1 MLIWSASVKW
11 GSRRLVTLVVIVC
24 YNNRV
29 TRVDPSSPVP
39 LFHQI
44 AEAIRARIEVGE
56 LAPGEALEPLREA
69 AERWGVNLHTVRHAY
84 TALAREGLVETRGTR
99 GTRVRRLRPKPAGE
113 SRDAFLRRFTHEARE
128 RHRIGP
134 AELAREVARLGHLP
148 VGETVYVVECSAHQC
163 EQHAEEL
170 RARFDVDAREW
181 SLERNAEPPA
191 GTVVSTYF
199 HYNDV
204 RRLWP
209 HRLREVRFITITPDA
224 ALAGRVERIGG
235 VRRVLVCERDAATA
249 ENVAADVSTV
259 LSADHFAIEPF
270 VIEQASQALARC
282 DEETV
287 ALFSPRI
294 WASLE
299 ETDRQHPRALQ
310 ARYVMDEGEL
320 DELGRFLGWAA
331 AA

>member
-1 MLIWSASVKW
+1 M
-11 GSRRLVTLVVIVC
+11 
-24 YNNRV
+24 
-29 TRVDPSSPVP
+29 P

-44 AEAIRARIEVGE
+44 AETIRGRIEAGE

-84 TALAREGLVETRGTR
+84 TALSREGLVETRGTR
-99 GTRVRRLRPKPAGE
+99 GTRVKAAPPKPVPE
-113 SRDAFLRRFTHEARE
+113 DREAFLRRFAREARQ
-128 RHRIGP
+128 RHGLAP
-134 AELAREVARLGHLP
+134 AELARAVAGLDELAA
-148 VGETVYVVECSAHQC
+148 GEPVYVVECSAGQC

-181 SLERNAEPPA
+181 SLERAAEPPA

-209 HRLREVRFITITPDA
+209 HRLREVRFVTISPEA
-224 ALAGRVERIGG
+224 ALAGRIERLGG
-235 VRRVLVCERDAATA
+235 VRRVLVCERDVATA

-259 LSADHFAIEPF
+259 LPGDRLAIEPC
-270 VIEQASQALARC
+270 VIERASEALARC

-287 ALFSPRI
+287 ALFAPRV
-294 WASLE
+294 WASLDE
-299 ETDRQHPRALQ
+299 PDRRNPRALQ
-310 ARYVMDEGEL
+310 ARYTMDAGEL
-320 DELGRFLGWAA
+320 EQLGRALGWAVA
-331 AA
+331 AAA